1 MSSLKGFLI
10 SLPMLVVPLT
20 LTVATPVKAEVQ
32 SFGPTGA
39 LSLLA
44 QSRTADKKCNHLSK
58 SEHSE
63 LSGYVARAEIAA
75 ASMEGSTVA
84 KSARRD
90 GAKKGRAMTCGRGSE
105 ELVRASLDAAR
116 RAMKAAER
124 NRTKPKKVAK
134 RTSTPPPSQTG
145 RRNPSGIVATV
156 RAGGLNQYKQFT
168 TAYYL
173 ERRCKHLSRR
183 SVMNFYNAVVARHRA
198 VLRKYPG
205 QQVASAKREA
215 EQRAL
220 RAGRCSARTA
230 RIVHSSFNG

>member
-1 MSSLKGFLI
+1 
-10 SLPMLVVPLT
+10 MLVVPLT
-20 LTVATPVKAEVQ
+20 LTVTTPVKAEVQ

-44 QSRTADKKCNHLSK
+44 QSRTADKKCHHLTK

-75 ASMEGSTVA
+75 ASMESSTVA
-84 KSARRD
+84 KTARRD
-90 GAKKGRAMTCGRGSE
+90 GERKGRAMTCGRGSE

-124 NRTKPKKVAK
+124 KRPKTAKVAK
-134 RTSTPPPSQTG
+134 RVVTPSPSQAR
-145 RRNPSGIVATV
+145 RRNPSGIVATIK
-156 RAGGLNQYKQFT
+156 AGGLKQYREFT

-183 SVMNFYNAVVARHRA
+183 AVMNFYNAVVARHRA

-205 QQVASAKREA
+205 PQVANAKREA

-230 RIVHSSFNG
+230 RIVHNSFNG